1 MCWLTGS
8 RMDVQADVLS
18 PHFHKNS
25 SSIPTAPQQ
34 RWKSFQPFL
43 LCVFLFYFFFS
54 LSYRS
59 HPFQSKSAPP
69 PFPLV
74 GSSYCLSML
83 SSTALSISPFDI
95 GKRHLTFCPNN
106 DGVRGQKE
114 RNLLFIQSAAGPL
127 QTEQKANKNRNN
139 DNNMEIKGGNSSITL
154 ARRSFP
160 FWRVT
165 RNEMSFFSLFS
176 FSMRTNLLDR
186 PE

>member
-1 MCWLTGS
+1 MFFPPISIKIRPRFQLLRSNGGNHS
-8 RMDVQADVLS
+8 S
-18 PHFHKNS
+18 PFYYAFF
-25 SSIPTAPQQ
+25 SSI
-34 RWKSFQPFL
+34 
-43 LCVFLFYFFFS
+43 FFS
-54 LSYRS
+54 LFPTDLI
-59 HPFQSKSAPP
+59 PFSPNLPP

-165 RNEMSFFSLFS
+165 RNEMSFFFLFS